1 MNRVILIGRF
11 TQDHTVRTTEG
22 GTMVLNNTIACQRDK
37 DNTDFINV
45 VAFGKTAETIEKYFK
60 KGERIGIEGSI
71 RTTKYQAQDGT
82 NRYNT
87 SVMVDR
93 IEFLNDKPK
102 EPEQPKPRVANNPFG
117 ISDDDLPF

>member
-1 MNRVILIGRF
+1 MNRVCIIGRF
-11 TQDHTVRTTEG
+11 TQEHNVRTTEG

-37 DNTDFINV
+37 DNSDFINV

-71 RTTKYQAQDGT
+71 RTTRYQAQDGT
-82 NRYNT
+82 NRTNT
-87 SVMVDR
+87 SVLIDKIV
-93 IEFLNDKPK
+93 FLNDKPK
-102 EPEQPKPRVANNPFG
+102 EQEKPKVANNPYG